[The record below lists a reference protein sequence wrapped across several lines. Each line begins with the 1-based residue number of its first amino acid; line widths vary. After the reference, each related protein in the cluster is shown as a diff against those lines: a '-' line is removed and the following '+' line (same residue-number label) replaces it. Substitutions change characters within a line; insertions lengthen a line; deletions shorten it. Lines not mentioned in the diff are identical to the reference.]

1 MTIYLTIMTTI
12 LVATQVIRIAQNTIN
27 LFRQKKEIERN
38 IEWFKEREVKK
49 EDFDC
54 QREVMY
60 LLREKLRERKKTL
73 NEVRAE
79 YGLPPVEKEECEQE

>member
-12 LVATQVIRIAQNTIN
+12 LVFTQVIRITQNVIQ
-27 LFRQKKEIERN
+27 LHRQQKQIERN
-38 IEWFKEREVKK
+38 IEWLNDREVTR

-60 LLREKLRERKKTL
+60 LLREKLR
-73 NEVRAE
+73 
-79 YGLPPVEKEECEQE
+79 GEQE

>member
-12 LVATQVIRIAQNTIN
+12 LVFTQVIRITQNVIQ
-27 LFRQKKEIERN
+27 LHRPQKQIERN
-38 IEWFKEREVKK
+38 IEWLNDREVTR

-60 LLREKLRERKKTL
+60 LLREKLR
-73 NEVRAE
+73 
-79 YGLPPVEKEECEQE
+79 GEQE